1 MIRILI
7 VDDEKPI
14 CDLIDLNLS
23 AAGYHCTAVQD
34 GIAAL
39 EKIENGRYD
48 LILLDVMLPGV
59 DGYDIMEYIRPLKIP
74 VIFITA
80 RYEVKDRVR
89 GLKLGADDYLVK
101 PFDVVELVARVEA
114 VLRRYHKA
122 ENILSAFD
130 VAVDVEARQV
140 TRAGVAVELTNK
152 EFGLLLLFI
161 RNKNV
166 ALFRETLYENVW
178 EGEYSG
184 DSRTVDLH
192 VQRLRKKLG
201 WEQCLVTVYRVGRE
215 TGQAMDESRI
225 LRFAFE
231 TAALNAPA
239 RYDVLADR
247 TIEEIGRNLENGG
260 SRLLRISDEDRQVIY
275 KSSGFEG
282 DDLLRNQTEDGVNTW
297 QVVRQGEHYYVQT
310 CRMANAM
317 DRALYLETMRDVTG
331 VFRERALGFLVYR
344 RVTVHVHYARYFF
357 LADPADPA
365 FDPGDPAD
373 GRGRV

>member
-140 TRAGVAVELTNK
+140 TRAGVAVDLTNK

-201 WEQCLVTVYRVGRE
+201 WEQCLVTVYRVGYR
-215 TGQAMDESRI
+215 
-225 LRFAFE
+225 
-231 TAALNAPA
+231 
-239 RYDVLADR
+239 
-247 TIEEIGRNLENGG
+247 LEVP
-260 SRLLRISDEDRQVIY
+260 Q
-275 KSSGFEG
+275 
-282 DDLLRNQTEDGVNTW
+282 
-297 QVVRQGEHYYVQT
+297 
-310 CRMANAM
+310 
-317 DRALYLETMRDVTG
+317 
-331 VFRERALGFLVYR
+331 
-344 RVTVHVHYARYFF
+344 
-357 LADPADPA
+357 
-365 FDPGDPAD
+365 
-373 GRGRV
+373 